1 MKKEKTDLAQR
12 LAELRKSLKLT
23 QGEFAEKISVSKP
36 TLVRYEAGNGYPDAR
51 SLTKMI
57 EFFNVNINWLLGGG
71 GEMFNVPL
79 SMDMD
84 EDGFDE
90 FHKDLE
96 DLLFHLREVPLVRYS
111 VLKHFVLYK
120 HDNQDKIDSYL
131 ERKKKKKD

>member
-12 LAELRKSLKLT
+12 LAELRKNLKLT

-51 SLTKMI
+51 SLKKMI

-71 GEMFNVPL
+71 GDMFNVPF

-84 EDGFDE
+84 EEGFDE

-96 DLLFHLREVPLVRYS
+96 DMLFHLREVPVVRYS

-120 HDNQDKIDSYL
+120 HDNLEKISSYL
-131 ERKKKKKD
+131 ERKRKKKN